1 MADTR
6 EQLIAIAKQLDR
18 LTKLVERIGANQKQ
32 DAKWRRVFRRQVS
45 ALVRR
50 ACLEDAELPHP
61 LALAVHRFRLR
72 SQHEEDGITLALLRA
87 AGVRHRTFVEI
98 GCGSTG
104 GNSAM
109 LAYELG
115 WSGLM
120 VDANRKA
127 AEGARQLF
135 EFNPRVRVVKAR
147 LETKTIDAFLTRE
160 GVAGEVDCMSIDID
174 SFDYWLWKAITACT
188 PRLLIMEYN
197 ALFGRDRAIT
207 VPDAPRPPIAP
218 KGYGGASLAAL
229 EKLSRAKGYG
239 LVLCEDAGI
248 NAFFLRD
255 DVAPD
260 VPRLTAAQA
269 FRSQL
274 ASYDAVGESVHDV
287 DIYAAAAEAGVPL
300 VEV

>member
-1 MADTR
+1 MTDAR
-6 EQLIAIAKQLDR
+6 EQLIAIEKQLDR
-18 LTKLVERIGANQKQ
+18 LTKLVERIGSNQKQ
-32 DAKWRRVFRRQVS
+32 DAKWRMVFRRQIN

-50 ACLEDAELPHP
+50 ACLTDVELPHP
-61 LALAVHRFRLR
+61 SALSVHRFRLR

-127 AEGARQLF
+127 VEGARQLF
-135 EFNPRVRVVKAR
+135 RFNSGVRVVKAR
-147 LETKTIDAFLTRE
+147 LESKTIDTFLTRE
-160 GVAGEVDCMSIDID
+160 GVAGDVDFMSIDID
-174 SFDYWLWKAITACT
+174 SFDYWLWNAITVCT
-188 PRLLIMEYN
+188 PRLLVMEYN
-197 ALFGRDRAIT
+197 GLLGRDRAIT
-207 VPDAPRPPIAP
+207 VPDAPRPPVAP

-229 EKLSRAKGYG
+229 EKLGRAKGYG

-255 DVAPD
+255 NVAPD

-274 ASYDAVGESVHDV
+274 ASYEAVGDSTKNV
-287 DIYAAAAEAGVPL
+287 DIYAAAAEAGLPL
-300 VEV
+300 VDV

>member
-6 EQLIAIAKQLDR
+6 EQFIAIEKQLAR
-18 LTKLVERIGANQKQ
+18 LTKLVERIGSNQKQ
-32 DAKWRRVFRRQVS
+32 DAKWRMVFRRQIN

-50 ACLEDAELPHP
+50 ACLADADLPHP
-61 LALAVHRFRLR
+61 SAISVHRFRLR

-120 VDANRKA
+120 VDASRKA

-135 EFNPRVRVVKAR
+135 RFNPGVRVVKAR
-147 LETKTIDAFLTRE
+147 LETKTIDAFLLKQGT
-160 GVAGEVDCMSIDID
+160 ASEVDFMSIDID
-174 SFDYWLWKAITACT
+174 SFDYWLWQAITGCT
-188 PRLLIMEYN
+188 PRVLVMEYN
-197 ALFGRDRAIT
+197 GLFGQERAVT
-207 VPDAPRPPIAP
+207 VPDAPRPSTAP

-229 EKLSRAKGYG
+229 ENLGRAKGYG
-239 LVLCEDAGI
+239 LVLCEDAGV
-248 NAFFLRD
+248 NAFFLRN
-255 DVAPD
+255 DVAPE

-269 FRSQL
+269 FRPQL
-274 ASYDAVGESVHDV
+274 ASYDPVGDSRNDG
-287 DIYAAAAEAGVPL
+287 DIFAAAAAAGLPL
-300 VEV
+300 IDV

>member
-6 EQLIAIAKQLDR
+6 EQLIAIEKQLDR
-18 LTKLVERIGANQKQ
+18 LTKLIERIGSNQKQ
-32 DAKWRRVFRRQVS
+32 DAKWRMVFRRQLN

-50 ACLEDAELPHP
+50 ACLTDAGLPHP
-61 LALAVHRFRLR
+61 SALSVHRFRLR

-120 VDANRKA
+120 VDASRKA
-127 AEGARQLF
+127 VEGARQLF
-135 EFNPRVRVVKAR
+135 RFNSGVRVVKAR
-147 LETKTIDAFLTRE
+147 LETKTIDGFLAAN
-160 GVAGEVDCMSIDID
+160 GAAGEVDFMSIDID
-174 SFDYWLWKAITACT
+174 SFDYWLWNAITACT
-188 PRLLIMEYN
+188 PRVLVMEYN
-197 ALFGRDRAIT
+197 GLFGRDRAIT
-207 VPDAPRPPIAP
+207 VPDAPRPSGAP

-229 EKLSRAKGYG
+229 EKLARAKGYG

-260 VPRLTAAQA
+260 IPRLTAVQA

-274 ASYDAVGESVHDV
+274 ASYDAVGDSARDV
-287 DIYAAAAEAGVPL
+287 DLYAAVAEAGLPL
-300 VEV
+300 VDV

>member
-6 EQLIAIAKQLDR
+6 EQLIAIGRQLDR
-18 LTKLVERIGANQKQ
+18 LTKLVERIGVNQKQ
-32 DAKWRRVFRRQVS
+32 DAKWRMVFRRQIN

-50 ACLEDAELPHP
+50 ACLTDTELPHP
-61 LALAVHRFRLR
+61 SAISVHRFRLR
-72 SQHEEDGITLALLRA
+72 SQHEEDGITLALLRT
-87 AGVRHRTFVEI
+87 AGVRHRTFIEI

-104 GNSAM
+104 GNSAV

-127 AEGARQLF
+127 VESARRLF
-135 EFNPRVRVVKAR
+135 QGNPGVRVVKAR
-147 LETKTIDAFLTRE
+147 LETRTIDAFLSRE
-160 GVAGEVDCMSIDID
+160 GAAGDVDFMSIDID
-174 SFDYWLWKAITACT
+174 SFDYWLWKAVTACS
-188 PRLLIMEYN
+188 PRLLVMEYN

-207 VPDAPRPPIAP
+207 VPDAPRPQVAP

-229 EKLSRAKGYG
+229 EKLAHVKGYG

-260 VPRLTAAQA
+260 IPRLTAAQA

-274 ASYDAVGESVHDV
+274 ASYDAVGDSANDV
-287 DIYAAAAEAGVPL
+287 DIYAAAAEAGLPL